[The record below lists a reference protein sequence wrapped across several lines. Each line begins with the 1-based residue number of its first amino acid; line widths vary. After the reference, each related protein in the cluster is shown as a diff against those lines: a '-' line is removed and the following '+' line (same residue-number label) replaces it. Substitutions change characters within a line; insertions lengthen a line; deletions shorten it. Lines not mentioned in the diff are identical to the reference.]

1 MKNGV
6 FDDIRPFSKSDDNSV
21 LSEAKDYIEENGRL
35 YYAHWKDSRYL
46 LPNGGQEQ
54 KRLNVQHQPLLV
66 INSLHKAP
74 LPKRIHNILDV
85 GTGTGNHA
93 DPNCKFLLD
102 DVENSLGLG
111 NNEFDFIRV
120 LLLHGFRN
128 PARFITHALEALI
141 PGGYLEIMEFE
152 FPLRFHNH
160 KNSKKFSSHGLIN
173 KCDGNCFQIGH

>member
-35 YYAHWKDSRYL
+35 HHAYWKDSKYL
-46 LPNGGQEQ
+46 LPNDGKEQ
-54 KRLNVQHQPLLV
+54 KRLSVQHQHLLN

-74 LPKRIHNILDV
+74 LPKGIHNVLDV

-102 DVENSLGLG
+102 DVENNLGLG
-111 NNEFDFIRV
+111 NNDFDYIRV
-120 LLLHGFRN
+120 LLLHGSRN
-128 PARFITHALEALI
+128 PASFITHALKLLSPAVT
-141 PGGYLEIMEFE
+141 FKSRSTN
-152 FPLRFHNH
+152 FPSDSATTKQQKVQLSWPDQRT
-160 KNSKKFSSHGLIN
+160 
-173 KCDGNCFQIGH
+173 